1 MNKPMKQTCM
11 LLTVLLFTLFSCN
24 DPYPSLDDGL
34 YAEFVTDKGTIIAQL
49 YYEDAPAT
57 VANFVALAEGN
68 HPLADTA
75 YAGKRFYDGL
85 KFHRIIKDFMIQ
97 GGDPEGTGRGG
108 PGYKFFDEFTPELK
122 HTEPGILSMANS
134 GYGTNGSQFFITHKA
149 TPHLDGY
156 DADGNLK
163 SCENPRVSCHT
174 VWGKVVQGLEVVD
187 SIASVKMK
195 NQQSGLPEN
204 DVIIK
209 QVQIIRKGSA
219 VSDYDGAATFTKELA
234 AFEERKAAE
243 AAEKAKQFAG
253 KKEMLMSKKDEAE
266 MLPSGLE
273 IYFDHKGKGQKPNA
287 GSTVLVE
294 YAGYF
299 DTGELFDTSNKEIA
313 QANGKYDERRDAAG
327 QYGPIESVYS
337 NEARL
342 IAGFKEALQQ
352 MSVGDKAT
360 AFIPYHLGYGEQG
373 YPGAIP
379 PKSDLIFEL
388 EITEIKKQ

>member
-1 MNKPMKQTCM
+1 MNKLMKQTLM
-11 LLTVLLFTLFSCN
+11 LFTVILFTLFSCN

-34 YAEFVTDKGTIIAQL
+34 YAEFVTDKGTIVAQL

-57 VANFVALAEGN
+57 VANFVALAEGK
-68 HPLADTA
+68 HPLVDSA
-75 YAGKRFYDGL
+75 YAGKPFYNGL

-108 PGYKFFDEFTPELK
+108 PGYKFFDELTPDLRHSEA
-122 HTEPGILSMANS
+122 GMLSMANS
-134 GYGTNGSQFFITHKA
+134 GYATNGSQFFITHKA

-156 DADGNLK
+156 DAEGNLK
-163 SCENPRVSCHT
+163 NCENPRVSCHT

-187 SIASVKMK
+187 SIAGVKMK
-195 NQQSGLPEN
+195 NKQSGLPEN
-204 DVIIK
+204 DVIIN
-209 QVQIIRKGSA
+209 QVNIIRKGAA
-219 VSDYDGAATFTKELA
+219 VSDYDAAATFTKELA
-234 AFEERKAAE
+234 AFEERKEAE
-243 AAEKAKQFAG
+243 AAERAKKFEG
-253 KKEMLMSKKDEAE
+253 KKAALMAKKEKAE

-273 IYFDHKGKGQKPNA
+273 IYFDQKGRGQKPNL

-299 DTGELFDTSNKEIA
+299 DTGELFDTSSKEIA
-313 QANGKYDERRDAAG
+313 QENDKYDERRDAQG
-327 QYGPIESVYS
+327 QYGPMEAVYS

-342 IAGFKEALQQ
+342 IAGFKEGLQQ
-352 MSVGDKAT
+352 MSLGDKAT
-360 AFIPYHLGYGEQG
+360 VFIPYHLGYGEQG

-388 EITEIKKQ
+388 EIKEIKK